1 MHDTNHSAHRDND
14 FQRDFERGEGNSRL
28 IEEALLNFAPIRML
42 PGGYPALVA
51 TEQNNDMLLK
61 ARNALMHNDIQETA
75 RQLIREIEFCQAR
88 PNMINSPYEITAQA
102 GLNAI
107 REQRSA
113 ADIDRTMQE
122 VWSRTCAQGQNNV
135 YNVNP
140 RYY

>member
-1 MHDTNHSAHRDND
+1 MHDTNHFAHRDND
-14 FQRDFERGEGNSRL
+14 FHQDPERRENNSRF

-42 PGGYPALVA
+42 PGGYPALA
-51 TEQNNDMLLK
+51 GREQSNDMLLK
-61 ARNALMHNDIQETA
+61 ARNALMHNDIQEAA
-75 RQLIREIEFCQAR
+75 RQLIREIEFCHAR

-113 ADIDRTMQE
+113 AEIDHTMQE
-122 VWSRTCAQGQNNV
+122 VWLRASAEGQNTF

>member
-1 MHDTNHSAHRDND
+1 MHGINHFAHQDND
-14 FQRDFERGEGNSRL
+14 FQRNSERREDNSRL

-42 PGGYPALVA
+42 PGGYPPLAGR
-51 TEQNNDMLLK
+51 EQNNDMLLK

-88 PNMINSPYEITAQA
+88 PNMISSPYEITAQA

-122 VWSRTCAQGQNNV
+122 VWSRTCAQGQNAF
-135 YNVNP
+135 YNANP